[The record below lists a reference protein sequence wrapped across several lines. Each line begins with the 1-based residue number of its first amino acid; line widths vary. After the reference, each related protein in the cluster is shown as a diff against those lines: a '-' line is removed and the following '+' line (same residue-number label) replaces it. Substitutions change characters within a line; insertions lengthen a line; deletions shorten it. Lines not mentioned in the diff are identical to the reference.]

1 MDVES
6 KELFTCDV
14 CDEVFSTAGALTKH
28 TQRASAH
35 DGLRRNA
42 MNEIVFACNVCDKA
56 YSSQRKLRCH
66 RYYAKHTLPDS
77 TGEPSMDDIECME
90 EPSIEENIYSSDG
103 RIRNKISQEKERVI
117 IFSISFALGN
127 VQDAVK
133 RAFRSVR
140 DEMIPLYSAASSG
153 SVEHMDAWE
162 RVGKVLAPFENGLL
176 MTLMQDTFN
185 VTKELKNDLE
195 SL

>member
-1 MDVES
+1 M
-6 KELFTCDV
+6 
-14 CDEVFSTAGALTKH
+14 
-28 TQRASAH
+28 
-35 DGLRRNA
+35 RRNA
-42 MNEIVFACNVCDKA
+42 MNEVVFACNVCDKE
-56 YSSQRKLRCH
+56 YGSQKKLWSH
-66 RYYAKHTLPDS
+66 RYYAKHALPDS
-77 TGEPSMDDIECME
+77 TGEPAMDKIEWME
-90 EPSIEENIYSSDG
+90 EPASAENTYSSDG
-103 RIRNKISQEKERVI
+103 RIRSGVSHDKERVI
-117 IFSISFALGN
+117 ILMTSLALGN

-162 RVGKVLAPFENGLL
+162 RVGKVLAPFENELL